1 MGARSKLNFAF
12 VQGALL
18 AAAAIGLSMNS
29 WSAFVGVAGILIAM
43 QMATGGIRP
52 GA

>member
-1 MGARSKLNFAF
+1 MSARKKLNFAF
-12 VQGALL
+12 AQGAVIC
-18 AAAAIGLSMNS
+18 AAAIGLSMNS

-43 QMATGGIRP
+43 QVATGGIRP